1 MKGVFEMK
9 KKLSTILLTTLSLL
23 MLSVNTAAC
32 SKHDSATK
40 ESHTTTSST
49 KARHTNKSDN
59 KKYPVQFVKANS
71 GQSATFKLAGKEINV
86 GFLGVLTPTPD
97 KKEPL
102 AVEAKDEVQ
111 TALSHA
117 KQIKLQYDP
126 YYGSKTI
133 NGTRLAYIWI
143 GNELLQ
149 SHLLQKGLAILSEH
163 HLENKALNKQLSQD
177 SLAAQEHLLGVWQYD
192 GYVTT
197 DHAFSLTAY
206 ELYQKN
212 QALIQAAEKAI
223 QTAEATPNRQTLEQ
237 ANTALQAVPEN
248 KRPATYSQRISQVN
262 TTVTQ
267 AEQEA
272 ARKAEEERQRQ
283 EAARKA
289 EEERQRQE
297 AAARAA
303 QSEQQRLAEQQ
314 AAQQQNQQMVWVAPQ
329 SGRRYHFDLTCRG
342 LRRANGTVQMTLQ
355 EAQAQGYTLCGYEHA
370 R

>member
-1 MKGVFEMK
+1 MK

-23 MLSVNTAAC
+23 MLSANVAAC
-32 SKHDSATK
+32 SKNDHATK

-49 KARHTNKSDN
+49 KASHTNESN
-59 KKYPVQFVKANS
+59 NQKYPVQFIKANS
-71 GQSATFKLAGKEINV
+71 GQAATFKLADKEINV
-86 GFLGVLTPTPD
+86 DFLGVLTPNPD

-102 AVEAKDEVQ
+102 AAEAKDEVQ
-111 TALSHA
+111 TALSHT
-117 KQIKLQYDP
+117 KQIKLQYNP

-133 NGTRLAYIWI
+133 NGTKLAYIWI

-223 QTAEATPNRQTLEQ
+223 QTAETTPNRQTLEQ
-237 ANTALQAVPEN
+237 ANVALQAVPEN
-248 KRPATYSQRISQVN
+248 KRPATYIQRISQVS

-267 AEQEA
+267 TEQEA
-272 ARKAEEERQRQ
+272 ARKAEED
-283 EAARKA
+283 
-289 EEERQRQE
+289 RQRQE

-303 QSEQQRLAEQQ
+303 QLEQQRLAEQQ

-329 SGRRYHFDLTCRG
+329 SGRRYHFDPTCRG

-355 EAQAQGYTLCGYEHA
+355 EAQAQGYTLCGYE
-370 R
+370 

>member
-1 MKGVFEMK
+1 MK

-23 MLSVNTAAC
+23 MLSANVAAC
-32 SKHDSATK
+32 SKNDRATK

-49 KARHTNKSDN
+49 KASHTNKSN
-59 KKYPVQFVKANS
+59 NQKYPVQFIKANS
-71 GQSATFKLAGKEINV
+71 GQAATFKLADKEINV
-86 GFLGVLTPTPD
+86 DFLGVLTPNPD

-102 AVEAKDEVQ
+102 AAEAKDEVQ

-133 NGTRLAYIWI
+133 NGTKLAYIWI

-223 QTAEATPNRQTLEQ
+223 QTAETTPNRQTLEQ
-237 ANTALQAVPEN
+237 ANVALQAVPEN
-248 KRPATYSQRISQVN
+248 KRPATYIQRISQVS

-283 EAARKA
+283 EAA
-289 EEERQRQE
+289 
-297 AAARAA
+297 ARAA
-303 QSEQQRLAEQQ
+303 QLEQQRLAEQQ

-329 SGRRYHFDLTCRG
+329 SGRRYHFDPTCRG

-355 EAQAQGYTLCGYEHA
+355 EAQAQGYTLCGYE
-370 R
+370 

>member
-1 MKGVFEMK
+1 MK

-23 MLSVNTAAC
+23 MLAVNTAAC
-32 SKHDSATK
+32 SKHDSTTK

-49 KARHTNKSDN
+49 KARYTNKSDN

-71 GQSATFKLAGKEINV
+71 GQSATFKLADKEINV
-86 GFLGVLTPTPD
+86 GFLGVLTPNPD

-102 AVEAKDEVQ
+102 AAEAKDEVQ

-133 NGTRLAYIWI
+133 NGTKLAYIWI

-212 QALIQAAEKAI
+212 QVLIQAAEKAI

-237 ANTALQAVPEN
+237 ANVALQAVPEN
-248 KRPATYSQRISQVN
+248 KRPATYSQRISQVS

-303 QSEQQRLAEQQ
+303 QLEQQRLAEQQ

-329 SGRRYHFDLTCRG
+329 SGRRYHFDPTCRG

-355 EAQAQGYTLCGYEHA
+355 EAQAQGYTLCGYE
-370 R
+370 